1 MRNDTFTADGEI
13 LAYSHYV
20 PAASPNGRL
29 LSLMAPV
36 PPTVSA
42 LDISPSILF
51 RVALA
56 PFVSISRGMA
66 RVRRNFNN
74 PVWSGARSRLKLQLS
89 SCLSFRLSDWDKL
102 WEATSHQASSQPQK
116 RSFSLFCLAL
126 YGDDCID
133 VPFDEPLTASS
144 RKPSSFENSSVRSDL
159 RKFQGRSRIITGEE
173 EDHSAA
179 GCCNISARV
188 YKRAVS

>member
-1 MRNDTFTADGEI
+1 MKVTSHPRERSDRHEIVSSAPLLSRLHLFATGRQRAVRRELAFQDSGAHPRGGTVERPIFAVDATCADRLVCRVMDIQRSASKMRNDTFTADGEI

-89 SCLSFRLSDWDKL
+89 SCLSFRLS
-102 WEATSHQASSQPQK
+102 
-116 RSFSLFCLAL
+116 
-126 YGDDCID
+126 
-133 VPFDEPLTASS
+133 
-144 RKPSSFENSSVRSDL
+144 
-159 RKFQGRSRIITGEE
+159 
-173 EDHSAA
+173 
-179 GCCNISARV
+179 
-188 YKRAVS
+188 

>member
-20 PAASPNGRL
+20 PAASPNGRV

-66 RVRRNFNN
+66 RVR
-74 PVWSGARSRLKLQLS
+74 AKLQQS
-89 SCLSFRLSDWDKL
+89 SLVRRAVQTKAAIEFMPQFPTVLIGTSYGRPRRIEHRLSHKS
-102 WEATSHQASSQPQK
+102 EVSHYFAW
-116 RSFSLFCLAL
+116 RFT
-126 YGDDCID
+126 
-133 VPFDEPLTASS
+133 ETTASMCHSMNPS
-144 RKPSSFENSSVRSDL
+144 RR
-159 RKFQGRSRIITGEE
+159 
-173 EDHSAA
+173 AA
-179 GCCNISARV
+179 GSRQ
-188 YKRAVS
+188 VSRTLRFGPT